1 MPSDEVLASVDG
13 ASFARRKELEEVV
26 HDLVARTELSVTVAR
41 LEEKHAHALAERER
55 IVGELQ
61 RSIEELNGTVQ
72 SLQDSLSQQTR
83 RADEAEKT
91 GERLIEEL
99 QVLDCSTQAQLTALL
114 ADLRST
120 DGEIRRCAVNAC
132 SHRAHAARARATL
145 AGVAFLRKTRGGWG
159 RSSLC
164 LRSLPLSILEG

>member
-13 ASFARRKELEEVV
+13 ASFARRKEVEEVV

-41 LEEKHAHALAERER
+41 LEEKHAHALAEREK
-55 IVGELQ
+55 IAGELQ
-61 RSIEELNGTVQ
+61 RSIEELNGTAQ
-72 SLQDSLSQQTR
+72 SLQDSLSQQTA

-99 QVLDCSTQAQLTALL
+99 QVLDCSTRAQLAALL

-120 DGEIRRCAVNAC
+120 DGEIGRCAVNAC
-132 SHRAHAARARATL
+132 PQRADARARYTGQDCVLTQEARQL
-145 AGVAFLRKTRGGWG
+145 GSIDFLLTI
-159 RSSLC
+159 
-164 LRSLPLSILEG
+164 PPSIYS